1 LNKWNKGNNRG
12 WSNPRDSKGRFICR
26 PDTVQK
32 FTEEDVKKAFIA
44 GMNSKSSFLPLS
56 RQAEMYLDKIK
67 NGNNSVSK

>member
-1 LNKWNKGNNRG
+1 MKKWNKGNNRG

-26 PDTVQK
+26 LDTVRK

-56 RQAEMYLDKIK
+56 RQAEMYLQQIK
-67 NGNNSVSK
+67 SNGKK